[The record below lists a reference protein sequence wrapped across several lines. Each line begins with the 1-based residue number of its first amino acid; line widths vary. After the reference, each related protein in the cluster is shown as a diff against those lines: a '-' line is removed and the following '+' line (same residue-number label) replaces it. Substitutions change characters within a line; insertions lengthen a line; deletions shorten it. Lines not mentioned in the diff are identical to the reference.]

1 MVSMSDIWVNI
12 VVVAIAGF
20 IHATLQLGLGC
31 VILLYHGSVGRAH
44 IKRKTNSLISSFI
57 SGVGLMSF
65 LLLSAFCF
73 VMANVFDKGV
83 PGYVLAIGVGML
95 AATAVATV
103 LFYYRRGV
111 GTELWLPKPVAQ
123 FVDKRAKETNN
134 TNEAYLL
141 GSFACF
147 GELPFIFALL
157 VVAGTCVLE
166 LPLEWQLLAV
176 AIYAILAIMPLVIFR
191 ICVHTGKTVADVQ
204 KWRMHFKRFLK
215 IISTVGYLALM
226 LFVIAYKMIE
236 V

>member
-1 MVSMSDIWVNI
+1 MSDIWVNI
-12 VVVAIAGF
+12 AVVAIAGF

-44 IKRKTNSLISSFI
+44 IKRKTNTLVSSFI
-57 SGVGLMSF
+57 AGVGLMSF
-65 LLLSAFCF
+65 LLLSAVSFIMLNIF
-73 VMANVFDKGV
+73 GV
-83 PGYVLAIGVGML
+83 EVPAYFLAAGIGML
-95 AATAVATV
+95 IATAVVTV

-111 GTELWLPKPVAQ
+111 GTELWLPKPIAQ

-134 TNEAYLL
+134 TSEAYLL

-147 GELPFIFALL
+147 GELPFILALL
-157 VVAGTCVLE
+157 LVSAACILE
-166 LPLEWQLLAV
+166 LPVEWQLLAV

-191 ICVHTGKTVADVQ
+191 ICVHTGKTIADVQ

-215 IISTVGYLALM
+215 IITTVSYLVLT
-226 LFVIAYKMIE
+226 LFIIAYKMIK